1 MILYGKE
8 SIHFND
14 TLAKI
19 AKMNRFTVLES
30 QNRPTINPYE
40 EEGEERWRGGRGD
53 KEGGVTGDAFLETLL
68 LAGRREGRGAHKHVA
83 ATWAIASASRRL

>member
-1 MILYGKE
+1 
-8 SIHFND
+8 
-14 TLAKI
+14 
-19 AKMNRFTVLES
+19 MNRFTVLES

-68 LAGRREGRGAHKHVA
+68 LARGRRGGGRTSMSQPRGLYSFSVA
-83 ATWAIASASRRL
+83 SFMIGIIDERT